1 MEYVVEKNE
10 ETDEIYLIGRFKSK
24 GVAEIWQNGKWVESS
39 TLHSSMLDGLLEDIS
54 ETEAMKL
61 ISQEETLEL
70 QAA

>member
-61 ISQEETLEL
+61 ISQKETLEL

>member
-10 ETDEIYLIGRFKSK
+10 ETDEIYLIGRFTSK

-61 ISQEETLEL
+61 ISQKETLEL

>member
-24 GVAEIWQNGKWVESS
+24 GIAEIWQNGKWVESS

>member
-24 GVAEIWQNGKWVESS
+24 GIAEIWQNGKWVESS
-39 TLHSSMLDGLLEDIS
+39 TLHSSMIDGLLEDIS
-54 ETEAMKL
+54 EAEAMKL
-61 ISQEETLEL
+61 IDEKYSRQL

>member
-10 ETDEIYLIGRFKSK
+10 ETKEVYLIGRFKSK
-24 GVAEIWQNGKWVESS
+24 GIAEIWQNGKWVESS

-54 ETEAMKL
+54 EAEAIKL
-61 ISQEETLEL
+61 ISQKETLEL

>member
-24 GVAEIWQNGKWVESS
+24 GIAEIWQNGKWVESS
-39 TLHSSMLDGLLEDIS
+39 TLPSSMLDGLLEDIS

-61 ISQEETLEL
+61 ISQKETLEL